1 VKGGDATVTEEG
13 FLSPQQIAAQL
24 QITDRAV
31 LDLIKAGKLRGM
43 RVGTG
48 RGVWRVARSAFE
60 AFLQERLGNK
70 EPEQT

>member
-1 VKGGDATVTEEG
+1 MTVTDEG

-31 LDLIKAGKLRGM
+31 LDLIKAGKLPAL
-43 RVGTG
+43 RVGAG

-60 AFLQERLGNK
+60 TFLKERMGNK
-70 EPEQT
+70 GPEQT